1 MHSSFGITNFLRKL
15 LGILLLSLLFVNPA
29 HSKVGEGDIQISPE
43 VLKHFI
49 KYLRNEYAKT
59 FVLSKD
65 GKFATYSI
73 CGAKTCSGKSIFK
86 ACKKET
92 GNKCYIFA
100 QRKKQKKIIR
110 WNKADYIFPSENW
123 NYNEMVKSEFLK
135 GSNSGIKKEISDN
148 DIIDILNNFGFI
160 SENLA
165 LKQTKTETTQTQQVA
180 KKESK
185 KEDEPITDKDLEG
198 LEPSK
203 SRMEEVLE
211 FFAEAIENKAP
222 IDPDVSVLQFGYED
236 FEEFAKEYLKIF
248 ELTDISINE
257 IREFLAGTDETVI
270 IDQSQENLDKLYSL
284 IINDKYLKKKTG
296 YFKKFKKGKHKGNQ
310 INRMNLAVYINYEKE
325 MAKITKNP
333 NLEKVSRFAF
343 WFSYAWGSGSYNI
356 RGSAISGCEKD
367 AKKYKLV
374 GGKCIIVDW
383 RNPIT
388 GEIKNM
394 LKPDLELAKK
404 MDILKKQKSIPKKKK
419 KKVIAKKKEK
429 IKETTAPVDF
439 IIPVQVYIIEVN
451 KPNYKTNITQDDVK
465 NDFKFANTLWNTKGI
480 QFKVIH
486 IAKVKGNSKSIKKDL
501 KWVNTK
507 FMKSLQIDTKNQK
520 VKSNNMEK
528 YTKILFKLIGA
539 KKNRNKNAINVFYI
553 PYLPN
558 KMQCGVAYSYA
569 NVESSH
575 SEVNKLRRQNWG
587 FAIIGEE
594 SDCKGNRG
602 LTVAHELGHMF
613 SLGHKEKP
621 SVDLMMWG
629 GGTDIKNW
637 QVDKLKK
644 YHKKYL
650 KNKLVLQ

>member
-1 MHSSFGITNFLRKL
+1 MYSSFGITNFMRKL

-110 WNKADYIFPSENW
+110 WNKVDYIFPSENW

-135 GSNSGIKKEISDN
+135 GRNSGIKKEISDN

-185 KEDEPITDKDLEG
+185 KKDEPITDKDLED

-203 SRMEEVLE
+203 SRMEEILE
-211 FFAEAIENKAP
+211 FFAESIENKTP
-222 IDPDVSVLQFGYED
+222 IDPDTSALQFGYKD

-257 IREFLAGTDETVI
+257 IREFLAGADETVI

-296 YFKKFKKGKHKGNQ
+296 YFKTWKKGKIKGKK
-310 INRMNLAVYINYEKE
+310 ISGMALAVYINYEKE

-333 NLEKVSRFAF
+333 NLEKISRFAF
-343 WFSYAWGSGSYNI
+343 SYGYVWGTGSSPY
-356 RGSAISGCEKD
+356 GYALEACEKD

-383 RNPIT
+383 RSPIT

-404 MDILKKQKSIPKKKK
+404 MEGLKKQKSKPKKKK

-429 IKETTAPVDF
+429 IKESTAPVDF

-451 KPNYKTNITQDDVK
+451 EPNYKTNITQNDVK
-465 NDFKFANTLWNTKGI
+465 NDFKFANTLWNANGI
-480 QFKVIH
+480 QFKVINL
-486 IAKVKGNSKSIKKDL
+486 AKVKGNSKSIKKDL

-507 FMKSLQIDTKNQK
+507 FIKSLKIDTKNQK
-520 VKSNNMEK
+520 IKSNNMKK
-528 YTKILFKLIGA
+528 YSKILFRLIGA
-539 KKNRNKNAINVFYI
+539 KKNRNKNAINLFYI

-569 NVESSH
+569 NVKSSH

-594 SDCKGNRG
+594 SGCKGNRG

-613 SLGHKEKP
+613 SLQHKKKP
-621 SVDLMMWG
+621 GIDLMMWG
-629 GGTDIKNW
+629 GGTDIQSW

-650 KNKLVLQ
+650 IKRLALQ